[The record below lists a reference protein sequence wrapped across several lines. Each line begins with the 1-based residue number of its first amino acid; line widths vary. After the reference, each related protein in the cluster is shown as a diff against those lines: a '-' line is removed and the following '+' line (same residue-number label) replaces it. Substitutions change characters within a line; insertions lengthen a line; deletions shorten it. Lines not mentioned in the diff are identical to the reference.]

1 MKEIIL
7 TNDDISNQ
15 VQSIIRKIHLDN
27 WMPDLI
33 VGITRGGLIPATMIS
48 HYLNK
53 PMKILN
59 VSFRDGLETPII
71 DNELLK
77 HITDELNILLVD
89 DINDT
94 GKTLSWI
101 KEKYSMAVSNV
112 RFAVLVENA
121 GSQFKDVDYYAMDID
136 KNEEDL
142 WVVFPYENWWNR

>member
-7 TNDDISNQ
+7 TNNDISNQ